1 MKALHATVFTRSRV
15 VMGILV
21 CILILPLGLSSG
33 RMEAAIAFLI
43 CLLIIIGAVHL
54 MKRSSERP

>member
-1 MKALHATVFTRSRV
+1 MKALHATGFTLSRV